1 MRVRIDGCWYNLTSS
16 LKYLHPLL
24 ACGSPTMHFTS
35 NKLENWDWK
44 QWEIANVKLPN
55 PITMIDQ

>member
-1 MRVRIDGCWYNLTSS
+1 MSVKKKKKKT

-24 ACGSPTMHFTS
+24 ACGSPTMYFSS
-35 NKLENWDWK
+35 NKLENWDRK
-44 QWEIANVKLPN
+44 QWEIANVKSPD